1 MLIRNLN
8 IMLEVSGMLAK
19 KLDIQYLHALLC
31 VETLYEFY
39 TLCIQI
45 GTATITHLYQVVLG
59 LGA

>member
-1 MLIRNLN
+1 
-8 IMLEVSGMLAK
+8 MLEVSGMLAK
-19 KLDIQYLHALLC
+19 KLDIRYLHALLC

-45 GTATITHLYQVVLG
+45 GTATITHLNQVVLG